1 MGKSSGPLGDGSA
14 PRQPSA
20 EADVPELFMSDFL
33 QFFGCRALC
42 IEETAADL
50 AHAVRDGG
58 GEAAEL
64 IE

>member
-1 MGKSSGPLGDGSA
+1 
-14 PRQPSA
+14 
-20 EADVPELFMSDFL
+20 MSDFL